1 MKVAKLSA
9 GGQTSIPKS
18 IREAAGIYTGDTL
31 AFEAHGERVVV
42 RRVARGRED
51 AAQDIFETMSE
62 WASAADEEAWRD
74 L

>member
-18 IREAAGIYTGDTL
+18 IREAAGIYVGDTL
-31 AFEAHGERVVV
+31 AFETDGERVVV

-51 AAQDIFETMSE
+51 TAQDFSESMSE
-62 WASAADEEAWRD
+62 WMSAADEEAWLD

>member
-1 MKVAKLSA
+1 MKVSKLSA

-18 IREAAGIYTGDTL
+18 IREAAGIYAGDTL
-31 AFEAHGERVVV
+31 AFETDGERVVV

-51 AAQDIFETMSE
+51 TARDISETMSE
-62 WASAADEEAWRD
+62 WMSAADEEAWVD